1 MTTIIVII
9 LIVVLLVILGV
20 QISKTSQLI
29 DVIKGDKEDEIG
41 NNKQLALIF
50 ASLGIFLFIY
60 VVVSAYKNYHKFLPV
75 SASEQGVWIDQVM
88 NITLI
93 LTGVVCLIT
102 NFLLFYFVYKF
113 QYKKGRRAYYFPDD
127 NKLELL
133 WTIVPAI
140 VLIVLVG
147 YGLQKWFKVYSD
159 APSDAITIE
168 ATAEQFAWT
177 IRYPGTDNQLGKRD
191 FTLCNAENKLGVNWN
206 DNKSHDD
213 YIADEIVLPVNKP
226 VLVKIGALDVIHN
239 FYLAEFRMM
248 LDAVPGVPTQFWFRP
263 TITTE
268 EMRVIKGD
276 PEFDYML
283 ACNQLCGT
291 GHFNMK
297 KTVKIVS
304 VEEYKKW
311 AAEQKSYYTTVVLPK
326 LGEAKANENTQSNT
340 AFKNVLSNGV
350 SLAGASANGIEAKL
364 VSFINDDTKQ
374 VDKTTWFS
382 FDRLLFETGK
392 STLKPESKEQLN
404 NMAEIL
410 KLYPAVELKIGG
422 YTDNTGKAEDN
433 LKLSSDRAKTVL
445 TELVNRGI
453 GESRLKAEGYGQEH
467 PVADNATEEGRA
479 QNRRID
485 VRVTKK

>member
-1 MTTIIVII
+1 
-9 LIVVLLVILGV
+9 
-20 QISKTSQLI
+20 
-29 DVIKGDKEDEIG
+29 
-41 NNKQLALIF
+41 
-50 ASLGIFLFIY
+50 
-60 VVVSAYKNYHKFLPV
+60 
-75 SASEQGVWIDQVM
+75 
-88 NITLI
+88 
-93 LTGVVCLIT
+93 
-102 NFLLFYFVYKF
+102 
-113 QYKKGRRAYYFPDD
+113 
-127 NKLELL
+127 
-133 WTIVPAI
+133 
-140 VLIVLVG
+140 LIVLVG

-206 DNKSHDD
+206 DDKSHDD